1 MGGIKPSAELLGL
14 TLLVSGF
21 RNLFCIFG
29 GAEVVEGVGK
39 KSRHPIYERAVPRDD
54 ALERPWVWLSWL
66 LVLHGPVT
74 CIILLLDFFF

>member
-1 MGGIKPSAELLGL
+1 MDPKLPGL
-14 TLLVSGF
+14 VLAWSK
-21 RNLFCIFG
+21 RG
-29 GAEVVEGVGK
+29 GAESVPIHQGQFQLRLEGK